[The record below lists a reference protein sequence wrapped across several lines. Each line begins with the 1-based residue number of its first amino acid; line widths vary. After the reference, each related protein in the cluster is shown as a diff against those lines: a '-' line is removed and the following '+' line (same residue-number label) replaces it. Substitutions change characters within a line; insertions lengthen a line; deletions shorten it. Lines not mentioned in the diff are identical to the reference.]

1 MTGIGDIEM
10 SKIEQRHEVA
20 DMEMKK
26 IQELREVGGDAA
38 VAEYFL
44 EKSKEQDKA
53 KKNTA
58 RRENKQFTQVYPAG
72 WQRLQS
78 LMKEDKNAARLYAFL
93 AEHMGPDGTICVSR
107 LTLAEALDVTEKT
120 ISRHA
125 RKLEQLKALI
135 ILKVGNAN
143 VYCLNDEEV
152 WKSFD
157 NAKPYAAFRTRTL
170 VGKTENPFVKRR
182 LATLLNGKAPEQKDM
197 FLETE
202 EDDNPDEF
210 IGVAAE

>member
-1 MTGIGDIEM
+1 M
-10 SKIEQRHEVA
+10 SKIETDPREAQAE
-20 DMEMKK
+20 MEK
-26 IQELREVGGDAA
+26 IQELKAVGGDAA

-44 EKSKEQDKA
+44 QKSKEQDET
-53 KKNTA
+53 KKQQG
-58 RRENKQFTQVYPAG
+58 RRENKRFTQVYPAG
-72 WQRLQS
+72 WQRLQT

-107 LTLAEALDVTEKT
+107 QTLAEALDVAEKT

-125 RKLEQLKALI
+125 KRLEELKALI

-170 VGKTENPFVKRR
+170 VGKSENPYVKRR
-182 LATLLNGKAPEQKDM
+182 LATLLNGRVPEQKDW
-197 FLETE
+197 LDDVDVE
-202 EDDNPDEF
+202 EDVEAA
-210 IGVAAE
+210 IKVAAE